1 MPVITDYPPLQVELV
16 RPGRAANPANTQ
28 LVESIV
34 TEEDWEFLFPQVQCV
49 YNIYKIYNIYSIY
62 NICIRSDTRPTPT
75 PTSCARSPRSPACVT
90 RTLPP
95 PAAPSSPPC
104 SRTSRR

>member
-1 MPVITDYPPLQVELV
+1 MPVITDYPLLQVELV

-49 YNIYKIYNIYSIY
+49 YNIYTI
-62 NICIRSDTRPTPT
+62 
-75 PTSCARSPRSPACVT
+75 
-90 RTLPP
+90 
-95 PAAPSSPPC
+95 
-104 SRTSRR
+104 

>member
-1 MPVITDYPPLQVELV
+1 MPVITDYPLLQVELV

-34 TEEDWEFLFPQVQCV
+34 TEEDWEFLFPQVEG
-49 YNIYKIYNIYSIY
+49 IYNIYNIY

-75 PTSCARSPRSPACVT
+75 PTSCARSPRSPGCVT